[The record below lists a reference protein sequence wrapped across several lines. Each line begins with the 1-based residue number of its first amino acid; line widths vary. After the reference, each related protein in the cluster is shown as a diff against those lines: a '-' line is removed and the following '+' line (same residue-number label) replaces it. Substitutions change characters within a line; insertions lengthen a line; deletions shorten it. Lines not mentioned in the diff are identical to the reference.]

1 MELLNRLTIKNLKLN
16 KKRTAV
22 TIIGIILSTA
32 LITGVATLVSS
43 FRSSL
48 IEMEKRD
55 SGNYHYVFEDAQ
67 VDDLKYIENNRN
79 NELTIITKEEV

>member
-43 FRSSL
+43 FR
-48 IEMEKRD
+48 
-55 SGNYHYVFEDAQ
+55 
-67 VDDLKYIENNRN
+67 
-79 NELTIITKEEV
+79 

>member
-55 SGNYHYVFEDAQ
+55 SGGGKGVVF
-67 VDDLKYIENNRN
+67 IER
-79 NELTIITKEEV
+79 L